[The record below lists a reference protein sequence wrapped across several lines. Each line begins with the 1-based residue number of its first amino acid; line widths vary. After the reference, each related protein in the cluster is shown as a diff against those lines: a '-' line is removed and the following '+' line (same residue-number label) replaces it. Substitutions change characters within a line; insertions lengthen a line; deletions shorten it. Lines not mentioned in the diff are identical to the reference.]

1 MLNLEETLS
10 VSYYYN
16 IQKDLYLKGIL
27 YIVGAIVF
35 LDFLRS
41 QVAEMNLL
49 QLVPGSYLFLIL
61 ISFVLLMV
69 TSTVV
74 CRIPFQFDKRAGFGT
89 KTILRLDSVTR
100 LNESSIFLL
109 GFFVVSLNTII
120 PIGLDAFDSYDQE
133 TLTNLW
139 SFEEVLGFE
148 SILFTILLTLSQVP
162 VLVLLTFNTEQEMNQ
177 LPTYWKNLSFF
188 TFVFAGFV
196 TPTIDGYT
204 QLNFS
209 ILAIS
214 LYGVIIS
221 LLEKRVSI
229 KFPSTSSV
237 NF

>member
-10 VSYYYN
+10 VTYYYN
-16 IQKDLYLKGIL
+16 IQKDLYLKAIV

-35 LDFLRS
+35 LDLLRS

-61 ISFVLLMV
+61 ISFLLLMV
-69 TSTVV
+69 TSTFF
-74 CRIPFQFDKRAGFGT
+74 CGLPFEFDTRPGFGT

-100 LNESSIFLL
+100 LNTSWFFFI
-109 GFFVVSLNTII
+109 GFFVVSLNTIL

-162 VLVLLTFNTEQEMNQ
+162 TLVLQTLTTEQDMNR
-177 LPTYWKNLSFF
+177 LPAYWKNLSFF

-214 LYGVIIS
+214 LYLLIIS
-221 LLEKRVSI
+221 LLEKRIAI
-229 KFPSTSSV
+229 KFNSTYGL
-237 NF
+237 N